1 MQELFSSKRI
11 SSNLPG
17 GTTPAFSC
25 PFCKGIAS
33 HDWRA
38 GFSHKIESSIELSNV
53 VVIAKCQACSE
64 TSIWLKNEHPMTKE
78 EKNFEI
84 LLYPRTSTIDVQ
96 PNPDMPSN
104 VREVFDEASLI
115 LDDSPRASAA
125 LSRLAIELL
134 MDELKAEGRNL
145 NDKIGYLVT
154 QGLPVSIQQALDTV
168 RVIGNNAVHPGEINM
183 SDNKEMAITLLKFI
197 NIIVQNQIS
206 EPKSIKEAY
215 SSLPEGAI
223 KGIEQRDR
231 QK

>member
-1 MQELFSSKRI
+1 MQELFSSQRI
-11 SSNLPG
+11 SSNFPG

-33 HDWRA
+33 HDWQA

-64 TSIWLKNEHPMTKE
+64 TSIWLKNEHLMTKE

-96 PNPDMPSN
+96 PNPDMPFN

-134 MDELKAEGRNL
+134 VDELKAEGKTL
-145 NDKIGYLVT
+145 NNKIGDLVSK
-154 QGLPVSIQQALDTV
+154 GLPVTIQQALDAV
-168 RVIGNNAVHPGEINM
+168 RVIGNNAVHPGKIDM
-183 SDNKEMAITLLKFI
+183 SDDKEMAITLLKFI
-197 NIIVQNQIS
+197 NIIVQNQITQ
-206 EPKSIKEAY
+206 PKLINEAY
-215 SSLPEGAI
+215 SSLPEGTI
-223 KGIEQRDR
+223 QGIEQRDR
-231 QK
+231 QN

>member
-1 MQELFSSKRI
+1 MKELFSSKQI
-11 SSNLPG
+11 SSGFYG
-17 GTTPAFSC
+17 GATPAFSC

-33 HDWRA
+33 HDWQA
-38 GFSHKIESSIELSNV
+38 GFRHQIEPNTELYNLV
-53 VVIAKCQACSE
+53 LVAKCQACIKS
-64 TSIWLKNEHPMTKE
+64 SIWLKSDYPSQSE
-78 EKNFEI
+78 ENNYEI
-84 LLYPRTSTIDVQ
+84 LLYPRTSTADEA
-96 PNPDMPSN
+96 PNPDMPPN

-115 LDDSPRASAA
+115 LDYSPRASAA

-154 QGLPVSIQQALDTV
+154 QGLPVSIQQALDTI

-206 EPKSIKEAY
+206 EPRSIKEAY
-215 SSLPEGAI
+215 STLPEGAI

-231 QK
+231 QN

>member
-1 MQELFSSKRI
+1 
-11 SSNLPG
+11 
-17 GTTPAFSC
+17 
-25 PFCKGIAS
+25 
-33 HDWRA
+33 
-38 GFSHKIESSIELSNV
+38 
-53 VVIAKCQACSE
+53 
-64 TSIWLKNEHPMTKE
+64 MTKE

-183 SDNKEMAITLLKFI
+183 SDDKEMAITLLKFI

-206 EPKSIKEAY
+206 EPRSIKEAY

-231 QK
+231 

>member
-1 MQELFSSKRI
+1 MQELFSSNKI
-11 SSNLPG
+11 KSGFLGGSS
-17 GTTPAFSC
+17 PAFTC
-25 PFCKGIAS
+25 PYCKGIAS
-33 HDWRA
+33 HDWQA
-38 GFSHKIESSIELSNV
+38 DFKHQIELNTELYNF
-53 VVIAKCQACSE
+53 VIVAKCQACSK
-64 TSIWLKNEHPMTKE
+64 TSIWLKSEYPSQSE
-78 EKNFEI
+78 EKNDEI
-84 LLYPRTSTIDVQ
+84 LLYPRTSTVDEDS
-96 PNPDMPSN
+96 NPDMPSN
-104 VREVFDEASLI
+104 VKEVFDEASLI

-145 NDKIGYLVT
+145 NDKIGYLIT
-154 QGLPVSIQQALDTV
+154 QGLPLSIQQALDTV

-183 SDNKEMAITLLKFI
+183 SDNKDMAITLLKFI

-206 EPKSIKEAY
+206 EPRSIKEAY